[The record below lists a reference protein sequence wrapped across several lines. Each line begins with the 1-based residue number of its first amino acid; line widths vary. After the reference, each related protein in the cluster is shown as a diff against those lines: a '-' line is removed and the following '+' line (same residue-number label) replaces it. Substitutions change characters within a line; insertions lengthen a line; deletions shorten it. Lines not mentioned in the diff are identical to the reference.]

1 MYLITTSPRDVIG
14 SETITIDN
22 TAGGV
27 ALTVS
32 VYNPVGLGGMN
43 HTAKEAFITVED
55 QSLRWNVN
63 PGVTVTAS
71 TNGHKANDGDAI
83 TIVGQQLA
91 NFRAIRT
98 GGVNATIRVTYF
110 G

>member
-1 MYLITTSPRDVIG
+1 MSELITTSPRDVIG

-22 TAGGV
+22 TAGGK

-32 VYNPVGLGGMN
+32 KYTVGTGIA
-43 HTAKEAFITVED
+43 TRRAKEAFITVED
-55 QSLRWNVN
+55 QQLRWNID
-63 PGVTVTAS
+63 PAVTVTAT
-71 TNGHKANDGDAI
+71 TNGHEAGDGDNFI
-83 TIVGQQLA
+83 IYGQQLA

-98 GGVNATIRVTYF
+98 GGSDSVIRVTYL